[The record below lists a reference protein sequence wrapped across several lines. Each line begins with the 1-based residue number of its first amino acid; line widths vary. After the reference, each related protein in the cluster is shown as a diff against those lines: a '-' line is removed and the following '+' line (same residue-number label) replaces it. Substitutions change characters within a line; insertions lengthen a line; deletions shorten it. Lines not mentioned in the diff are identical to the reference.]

1 MNKILRTKAFIASSV
16 AVVTFIVF
24 LPALQNE
31 FVNLDDNGYVYEN
44 PFIRSL
50 DVKLLKSAFWGFHVS
65 NWHPLTW
72 LSHAVDYSIWGLNPL
87 GHHLTNIILHALATL
102 TLVFLVMRLMEVL
115 KKIDPIDATSK
126 SFINGRTIM
135 ITGTTTGLL
144 FGLHP
149 LHVESVAW
157 VAERKDLLCALFFL
171 LSLSAYTK
179 YVYNSIDRPVAEN
192 SVVRRFDKQYLYAL
206 SFFILALL
214 SKPMAVS
221 LPFILLIID
230 WYPFQRIRSLKTFRS
245 SFIEKLPYI
254 GLSLI
259 SSILTILAQNAGS
272 SIVPIEAISIST
284 RLLVASSSLIN
295 YLWKMLLPLHLIPFY
310 PYPRDVS
317 FLSLEC
323 FFSVIFTVA
332 MTIICLFFI
341 KKQKVGLSLWGYYVI
356 TLLPV
361 LGIVQVGEQSMA
373 DRYTYLPSIGP
384 FLMIGLSAAWLSQRV
399 TTFKKWNL
407 PARFCT
413 FFVAV
418 LLLGTTI
425 YLTHKQ
431 IRVWKNSIDLWS
443 YVIENEPWRVPRAY
457 YNRGQAFAETGLFE
471 KALAD
476 FNMAIALNPRYYK
489 AYNNRG
495 LLFTKMGQ
503 YDAAIR
509 DYDTVI
515 RLRPSDYPA
524 YYNRGKVLEKI
535 GQYRK
540 ASEDFAKAAELINNV
555 DRAY

>member
-214 SKPMAVS
+214 SKQMAVS

-259 SSILTILAQNAGS
+259 
-272 SIVPIEAISIST
+272 
-284 RLLVASSSLIN
+284 
-295 YLWKMLLPLHLIPFY
+295 
-310 PYPRDVS
+310 
-317 FLSLEC
+317 
-323 FFSVIFTVA
+323 
-332 MTIICLFFI
+332 
-341 KKQKVGLSLWGYYVI
+341 
-356 TLLPV
+356 
-361 LGIVQVGEQSMA
+361 
-373 DRYTYLPSIGP
+373 
-384 FLMIGLSAAWLSQRV
+384 
-399 TTFKKWNL
+399 
-407 PARFCT
+407 
-413 FFVAV
+413 
-418 LLLGTTI
+418 
-425 YLTHKQ
+425 
-431 IRVWKNSIDLWS
+431 
-443 YVIENEPWRVPRAY
+443 
-457 YNRGQAFAETGLFE
+457 
-471 KALAD
+471 
-476 FNMAIALNPRYYK
+476 
-489 AYNNRG
+489 
-495 LLFTKMGQ
+495 
-503 YDAAIR
+503 
-509 DYDTVI
+509 
-515 RLRPSDYPA
+515 
-524 YYNRGKVLEKI
+524 
-535 GQYRK
+535 
-540 ASEDFAKAAELINNV
+540 
-555 DRAY
+555 